1 MQTSSITCRAITAIT
16 ASANNRT
23 VAHGLGMSQ
32 ALIDPVIGSLLIR
45 RIWADPVQLE
55 PFSLLAAETHDA
67 VFGFRWVEDISGFGM
82 GRGASAA
89 ATAIV
94 TAMVGRQ
101 ATEGTGSIPGRL
113 VLRRMGRV
121 VRWAAWVMA
130 TWV

>member
-1 MQTSSITCRAITAIT
+1 
-16 ASANNRT
+16 
-23 VAHGLGMSQ
+23 MSQ
-32 ALIDPVIGSLLIR
+32 ALIDPVVGSLLIR

-55 PFSLLAAETHDA
+55 PFSLLAAKTHDA
-67 VFGFRWVEDISGFGM
+67 VFGFRRVEDISGFGT

-94 TAMVGRQ
+94 AAMVGRQ

-121 VRWAAWVMA
+121 VRWAAWMM
-130 TWV
+130 TT